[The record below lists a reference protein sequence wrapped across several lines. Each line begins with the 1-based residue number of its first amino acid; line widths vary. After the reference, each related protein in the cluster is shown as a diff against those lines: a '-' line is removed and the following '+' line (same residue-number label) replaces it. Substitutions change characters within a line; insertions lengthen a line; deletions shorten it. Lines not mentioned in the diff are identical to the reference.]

1 MHPTYLYLLLFSFQ
15 TLYKTQI
22 RELKEEC
29 DEKNKLYKDAE
40 QQIDEY
46 QKDRCEFIYWI
57 TRIETLHQETVR
69 VHLGLN
75 WNWIF
80 LIRFKRKHNTTVKE
94 LNKMKWQKHASLN
107 WN

>member
-1 MHPTYLYLLLFSFQ
+1 MCQLARVLIELQHFVGVVPHFCLYLSSPIHLMHPTYLYLLLFSFQ

-46 QKDRCEFIYWI
+46 QKDRCEFIY
-57 TRIETLHQETVR
+57 
-69 VHLGLN
+69 
-75 WNWIF
+75 
-80 LIRFKRKHNTTVKE
+80 
-94 LNKMKWQKHASLN
+94 
-107 WN
+107 